1 MGIETIQNTQ
11 VVSDREQ
18 RDMPL
23 TLKASTGDVL
33 KATFSDE
40 HTVVNLA
47 NDIADWAFNDI
58 APDPDYDAAEDMGGY
73 EGYADSL
80 IHSVSREDM
89 ARRKQRIDDEL
100 SAKEMIA
107 QASGMQ
113 AFGSSVLTAVT
124 DPVSW
129 IPLGGPAYR
138 TYRTGGRILEGAAKT
153 AGAAAI
159 IETAREAYMQE
170 TQATRTL
177 EQSVGNIASV
187 TFLNGLLGGAAAGL
201 SPQRQLELAGRIDED
216 LTLPAQPTNQG
227 NTGLS
232 SVGAQQVGTTAE
244 QEAIKGLGRTQQV
257 FKKVPDAL
265 TNPVLRGS
273 LSESATVRR
282 FTEQMADTSL
292 IKNKNSEFI
301 ASATSIENKIKA
313 YDALKLKFYRDFNP
327 QYKAYRQRVAEQK
340 KAGGIPDAERLGSR
354 KDGSLTWRE
363 FSEQVTRAGR
373 RNDEHII
380 PEVATTAKSV
390 RRNVYD
396 PLKQRMVDTGLLDDV
411 DIEIKTAD
419 SWVRRMWNRD
429 KILADRERFKA
440 INLEWLRSKNE
451 RALREFQD
459 FKARNADLIKA
470 KDAETSKRLEELDAR
485 VISAERDADYL
496 DSVANQLIDRIA
508 GLPGGR
514 LGYDITLEPK
524 SKGPK
529 KVGARGSAK
538 RRVYDIPDEYVEDF
552 LVNDVHAIV
561 ESHTRTT
568 AADAELQETFGG
580 LDFDIIK
587 RQVQEDYEQLLARA
601 KGDSKKQSALEKAKR
616 KDISDLQAMW
626 DKLRGMYAQPD
637 DYAAPQHVA
646 ERAFLA
652 WNYARLLGG
661 MTLLAVPDMG
671 RHVMVHGMQRTMND
685 GLAAMISDFK
695 GWKYAVEDVR
705 EASIGL
711 DMALSTTARARA
723 NMDEWTPVSGRVDAV
738 SQTIAQNFGNVTLM
752 NQWNTAQKT
761 FAGVMTQ
768 TRMMRAIQE
777 VGKGKKIPT
786 KEIENL
792 ASHGIDRD
800 MAQRIAKQFS
810 QHGERRQRVLVPNAR
825 AWDDAVAANTFRAA
839 VRKQVDETI
848 VTPGLDRPLWMS
860 RPGWRLVGQF
870 RSFAFASM
878 QRVTMAGIQQGDAA
892 ALGGVMMMIGMGAM
906 VYGAKTALAGRELS
920 DDPRVWLTEGIDRS
934 GITGWFFD
942 VNNITEKAT
951 RGTVGVN
958 ALIGGP
964 QMSRYASRN
973 VTDSIL
979 GPTLG
984 LSEDFFRLTGAAFSR
999 DWQESDTHAMRR
1011 LLPYQNVIYLR
1022 SLFDQMENGVNQ
1034 ALGVQ

>member
-1 MGIETIQNTQ
+1 MGVDTLPNVQ
-11 VVSDREQ
+11 VTSDREK
-18 RDMPL
+18 RDLPITREVTGGEVL
-23 TLKASTGDVL
+23 T
-33 KATFSDE
+33 ATFHDE

-47 NDIADWAFNDI
+47 NDLADWAFNETV
-58 APDPDYDAAEDMGGY
+58 PDPDYDAAEDMAGY
-73 EGYADSL
+73 EGYAEDL
-80 IHSVSREDM
+80 IHAQSREEM
-89 ARRKQRIDDEL
+89 TRRKQRIDDEL
-100 SAKEMIA
+100 AAKETIA

-129 IPLGGPAYR
+129 IPIGGPAYK
-138 TYRTGGRILEGAAKT
+138 TYRTGGTILEGAAKT
-153 AGAAAI
+153 AGVAAI
-159 IETAREAYMQE
+159 IETGREAYMQE

-187 TFLNGLLGGAAAGL
+187 TLLTGLLGGAAGGL
-201 SPQRQLELAGRIDED
+201 SPQRQVEIAEKIEQDM
-216 LTLPAQPTNQG
+216 TLPQQPNL
-227 NTGLS
+227 GLS
-232 SVGAQQVGTTAE
+232 SVGAAQAATTAE
-244 QEAIKGLGRTQQV
+244 QEAIKGLGKTQGV
-257 FKKVPDAL
+257 FKKIPDAL

-273 LSESATVRR
+273 MSESVAVRR

-292 IKNKNSEFI
+292 IKNKNAEFI

-313 YDALKLKFYRDFNP
+313 YDALKLKFYRDFTP
-327 QYKAYRQRVAEQK
+327 QYRAYRKRVTEQK
-340 KAGGIPDAERLGSR
+340 KAGGIPDAEKLGSR
-354 KDGSLTWRE
+354 KDGSMTWRE

-373 RNDEHII
+373 RNDTHIV
-380 PEVATTAKSV
+380 PEVQTVAQSV

-396 PLKQRMVDTGLLDDV
+396 PLKQRMVETGLLDDMDV
-411 DIEIKTAD
+411 DIKTAD

-429 KILADRERFKA
+429 KILSDRERFKA

-451 RALREFQD
+451 RALRELED
-459 FKARNADLIKA
+459 FKARNADMIKA
-470 KDAETSKRLEELDAR
+470 KDAKAQKRLEELEAR
-485 VISAERDADYL
+485 VINAERDADYL
-496 DSVANQLIDRIA
+496 DSVANQIIDRIT

-538 RRVYDIPDEYVEDF
+538 QRVYDIPDEYVEDF

-568 AADAELQETFGG
+568 AADAEIMDTFGG
-580 LDFDIIK
+580 IDFDIIK

-601 KGDSKKQSALEKAKR
+601 KGDPKKQAALEKAKR
-616 KDISDLQAMW
+616 KDMTDLQAMYE
-626 DKLRGMYAQPD
+626 KLRGLYAQPD
-637 DYAAPQHVA
+637 DYAAPQNVG
-646 ERAFLA
+646 ERALLA
-652 WNYARLLGG
+652 WNFARLLGG
-661 MTLLAVPDMG
+661 MTLSAVPDMG
-671 RHVMVHGMQRTMND
+671 RQVMVHGMQRTMND
-685 GLAAMISDFK
+685 GLAAMITDFK
-695 GWKYAVEDVR
+695 GWKGAVEDLR

-723 NMDEWTPVSGRVDAV
+723 NMDEWTPVTGKIDAV
-738 SQTIAQNFGNVTLM
+738 SQTVAQNFGNVTLM

-761 FAGVMTQ
+761 FAGILTQ
-768 TRMMRAIQE
+768 TRMMRAVQD
-777 VGKGKKIPT
+777 VGKGKKLT
-786 KEIENL
+786 KKEIENL

-800 MAQRIAKQFS
+800 MAQRISKQFS
-810 QHGERRQRVLVPNAR
+810 KHGERRERVMVPNAR
-825 AWDDAVAANTFRAA
+825 EWDDVVAANTFRAA
-839 VRKQVDETI
+839 VRKQVDEVI

-878 QRVTMAGIQQGDAA
+878 QRVAMAGMQQADAA
-892 ALGGVMMMIGMGAM
+892 AVGGVMMMIGMGAM
-906 VYGAKTALAGRELS
+906 VYGAKTTLAGREVS

-973 VTDSIL
+973 VIDSIL
-979 GPTLG
+979 GPSLG
-984 LSEDFFRLTGAAFSR
+984 LSEDFFKLTGATFSR
-999 DWQESDTHAMRR
+999 DWKESDTHAMRR
-1011 LLPYQNVIYLR
+1011 LLPYQNVLYLR

-1034 ALGVQ
+1034 AIGVQ